1 MTARIY
7 FLNLS
12 KVVLCLVTRFTCTAI
27 VPPEWLLM
35 HGIRQSEIVDGVV
48 ARQEEA
54 DIGRLRDLF
63 AEYDAHMSGYLSYL
77 GRQGLP
83 QVEDVL
89 EGIKRC
95 TAFEPLLNAFDT
107 SGRHYEQFGLTRL
120 ADLVE
125 NCREYSA
132 KVLKRLKV
140 TVFADPELPTP
151 PMARNTPAIGYV
163 MRRLADLHE
172 LVAKGTPYWIAYSI
186 VEAKYRGVTPLYPD
200 PGAAAPEPANP
211 QA

>member
-1 MTARIY
+1 
-7 FLNLS
+7 
-12 KVVLCLVTRFTCTAI
+12 
-27 VPPEWLLM
+27 M
-35 HGIRQSEIVDGVV
+35 HGIRQSEIVDGDMAGQEVV

-63 AEYDAHMSGYLSYL
+63 AEYDTHMSGYLSYL

-95 TAFEPLLNAFDT
+95 TAFEPLLNAFET

-125 NCREYSA
+125 DCREYSA

-140 TVFADPELPTP
+140 TVFADPELPAP

-172 LVAKGTPYWIAYSI
+172 LVAKGTPYWIAYAI
-186 VEAKYRGVTPLYPD
+186 VEAKYAGVTPLYPD

>member
-1 MTARIY
+1 MAARIY

-12 KVVLCLVTRFTCTAI
+12 KVVSCLIARLTGIISFTTQ
-27 VPPEWLLM
+27 PLY
-35 HGIRQSEIVDGVV
+35 VV
-48 ARQEEA
+48 V
-54 DIGRLRDLF
+54 G
-63 AEYDAHMSGYLSYL
+63 
-77 GRQGLP
+77 P
-83 QVEDVL
+83 TDVL

-125 NCREYSA
+125 DCREYSA

-140 TVFADPELPTP
+140 TVFADPELPAP
-151 PMARNTPAIGYV
+151 PMARNTSAIGYV
-163 MRRLADLHE
+163 IRRLADLHE

-186 VEAKYRGVTPLYPD
+186 VEAKYRDVTPLYPD

>member
-1 MTARIY
+1 MAARIY

-12 KVVLCLVTRFTCTAI
+12 KVVLCLVTRLTCIAI
-27 VPPEWLLM
+27 VLPEWLLM
-35 HGIRQSEIVDGVV
+35 HGIRQSEIVDGVM

-125 NCREYSA
+125 DCREYSA

-140 TVFADPELPTP
+140 TVFADPELPAP

-163 MRRLADLHE
+163 IRRLADLHE

-186 VEAKYRGVTPLYPD
+186 VEAKYRDVTPLYPD
-200 PGAAAPEPANP
+200 PGAAESQPAIP

>member
-1 MTARIY
+1 
-7 FLNLS
+7 
-12 KVVLCLVTRFTCTAI
+12 
-27 VPPEWLLM
+27 M
-35 HGIRQSEIVDGVV
+35 HGIRQSEIIDGIV

-54 DIGRLRDLF
+54 DIGRLRDFF
-63 AEYDAHMSGYLSYL
+63 AEYAAHMSGYLSYL
-77 GRQGLP
+77 ERQGLP
-83 QVEDVL
+83 QIEDVL

-95 TAFEPLLNAFDT
+95 TALEPFLNAFDT

-120 ADLVE
+120 ADLVDD
-125 NCREYSA
+125 CREHTA

-140 TVFADPELPTP
+140 TVFADPELPAP
-151 PMARNTPAIGYV
+151 PTGEPPAIGCV
-163 MRRLADLHE
+163 ISRLADLHA

-200 PGAAAPEPANP
+200 RGAAAPEPANP